1 MSEGALSSVRSCV
14 VTVKRIGQWSET
26 GGRTVISETNSS
38 TFEMTRPSSVAL
50 VRPVG
55 ENRVGV
61 SLRSCS
67 RPRSSRIELS
77 WRPPGV
83 EGSSQFHC
91 ESFALKSPRMTRGR

>member
-14 VTVKRIGQWSET
+14 VTVKRTGQWSET

-38 TFEMTRPSSVAL
+38 TFEMTKSSRVAL

-61 SLRSCS
+61 SLRSCIRS
-67 RPRSSRIELS
+67 RSSRIEPS
-77 WRPPGV
+77 WRPSGI

-91 ESFALKSPRMTRGR
+91 GSFALISPRMTRGR